1 MRISRIH
8 VDSALVAG
16 SSLPLDRD
24 TSHYLGK
31 VLRAQASDPLVVFNS
46 DNGEFSAQVE
56 SVSKQAVVIS
66 VGDQLQAASPPA
78 LTIHLGLGLSRGDRM
93 DFAVQKSTELGVM
106 RLTPVYTEFGD
117 VRIKQTERAENKR
130 RHWQRI
136 AINACEQSGR
146 IMVPKLDTPEPLAHW
161 LADRE
166 AGYSIILD
174 PTAELRLSKDNDS
187 NELTQVN
194 LLIGPE
200 GGFSDQEIQL
210 AEDSGFVRRSLG
222 TRILRT
228 ETAPVAALAILQHLY
243 GDM

>member
-31 VLRAQASDPLVVFNS
+31 VLRAQAADSLIVFNS
-46 DNGEFSAQVE
+46 NDGEFAAQVE
-56 SVSKQAVVIS
+56 SVSKQAVVVTI
-66 VGDQLQAASPPA
+66 GNQLQTASAPA
-78 LTIHLGLGLSRGDRM
+78 LSIHLGLGLSRGDRM

-106 RLTPVYTEFGD
+106 QLTPVYTEFGD
-117 VRIKQTERAENKR
+117 VRIKQAERAENKR

-146 IMVPKLDTPEPLAHW
+146 VIVPALDTPQPLTQW

-174 PTAELRLSKDNDS
+174 PAAELRLSKANDGAQLS
-187 NELTQVN
+187 QVN

-200 GGFSDQEIQL
+200 GGFSAQEIQQ
-210 AEDSGFVRRSLG
+210 AEQSGFVRRSLG

-228 ETAPVAALAILQHLY
+228 ETAPVATLAILQHLY